1 MVGIFKLFI
10 FGYYVYSFYLG
21 TIYIDKQM
29 QNPCD
34 HYNVYDTGKL
44 LSVLVS
50 FMTGMMMI
58 FGLTP
63 NIQALI

>member
-1 MVGIFKLFI
+1 MII
-10 FGYYVYSFYLG
+10 FGYYVYSFYIA
-21 TIYIDKQM
+21 TIYIEQGKT
-29 QNPCD
+29 NPS
-34 HYNVYDTGKL
+34 NNGKVYDTGYL

-63 NIQALI
+63 NI